1 MISEFRNLSESE
13 INLMLNAPALVTLL
27 IAGAEGK
34 IDEKETD
41 WGAKVAHFR
50 AEDKNSIMQ
59 NYYKEVDSIFNDSLA
74 AYLSGFPE
82 DVKERTDKINSE
94 LAKINDILPK
104 LDKNFAAEFYKG
116 IISLSKQVAKA
127 DGGIWGYGSISPE
140 EQKLIDLDVI
150 NPPEA

>member
-1 MISEFRNLSESE
+1 MISEFRNLNESE

-34 IDEKETD
+34 IDDKETD

-59 NYYKEVDSIFNDSLA
+59 NYYKEVDSIFNDSL
-74 AYLSGFPE
+74 STFMSNFPD
-82 DVKERTDKINSE
+82 DVQERTDKINSE
-94 LAKINDILPK
+94 LIKINNILPK

-116 IISLSKQVAKA
+116 ILSLSKQVAKA
-127 DGGIWGYGSISPE
+127 DGGIWGYGSVSPE

-150 NPPEA
+150 IPPEA

>member
-1 MISEFRNLSESE
+1 MISEFRNLNESE

-34 IDEKETD
+34 IDDKETD

-59 NYYKEVDSIFNDSLA
+59 NYYKEVDSIFNDSLRTFM
-74 AYLSGFPE
+74 SNFPD
-82 DVKERTDKINSE
+82 DVQERTGKINSE
-94 LAKINDILPK
+94 LVKINNILPK

-127 DGGIWGYGSISPE
+127 DGGIWGYGSVSPE

-150 NPPEA
+150 IPPEA

>member
-1 MISEFRNLSESE
+1 MITEFRNLNESE
-13 INLMLNAPALVTLL
+13 INLMLNVPALVTLL

-34 IDEKETD
+34 IDDKETD

-50 AEDKNSIMQ
+50 AEDKNSLLQ
-59 NYYKEVDSIFNDSLA
+59 NYYKEVDNIFVDSLKE
-74 AYLSGFPE
+74 YISVLPE
-82 DVKERTDKINSE
+82 DVTERTEKINSE
-94 LAKINDILPK
+94 LAKVNDIMPK

-116 IISLSKQVAKA
+116 ILGLSKQVAKA
-127 DGGIWGYGSISPE
+127 DGGIWGYGSVSPE

>member
-1 MISEFRNLSESE
+1 MISEFRNLNESE

-34 IDEKETD
+34 IDDKETD

-59 NYYKEVDSIFNDSLA
+59 NYYKEVDSIFNDSLRTFM
-74 AYLSGFPE
+74 SNFPD
-82 DVKERTDKINSE
+82 DVQERTDKINSE
-94 LAKINDILPK
+94 LVKINNILPK

-127 DGGIWGYGSISPE
+127 DGGIWGYGSVSPE

-150 NPPEA
+150 IPPEA